1 MTRTKKLITCALLI
15 AVSAAL
21 ALLSDVLPIRLP
33 FGGSVTIVSMLPI
46 VLASYLFGLK
56 WGLGTAFVYSVVQLF
71 ISFKTVSAFFLPG
84 EDQMIL
90 WKALLICLIDYI
102 VAYTVIGFSGVFRKA
117 ISNPSAALC
126 LGSVVGLTLRYLAHT
141 VSGAI
146 FFGSWA
152 NWFFEDSFPEYGEA
166 AGRFSAWALAH
177 FSGSGLGWFYSV
189 VYNGLYMIPEI
200 VLTAIVAF
208 ILPLFLKKYVKVSD

>member
-1 MTRTKKLITCALLI
+1 MITCALLI
-15 AVSAAL
+15 ALSTVL
-21 ALLSDVLPIRLP
+21 ALVSDVLPLRLP
-33 FGGSVTIVSMLPI
+33 FGGSITLASMLPI
-46 VLASYLFGLK
+46 VIAAYLFGTG
-56 WGLGTAFVYSVVQLF
+56 WGLGSAFVYSVIQLF
-71 ISFKTVSAFFLPG
+71 ISFKTVSAYFLPG

-90 WKALLICLIDYI
+90 WKALLICLLDYI
-102 VAYTVIGFSGVFRKA
+102 VAYTLIGFSGLFRKA
-117 ISNPSAALC
+117 IKNPSPALC
-126 LGSVVGLTLRYLAHT
+126 LGSVVGLFLRYFAHI

-177 FSGSGLGWFYSV
+177 FSGSGLGWFYSA

-200 VLTAIVAF
+200 VLTAILAF
-208 ILPLFLKKYVKVSD
+208 ILPLFLKKYIKPVD